1 MAGSFSQALEE
12 LLNPEPTFID
22 PEDHDVQESTRAR
35 VIHRPND
42 EEEKDEDEH
51 ATSALRIRNCDPQS
65 DTRYKGKVVTRR
77 QLLDEE
83 EEEDDTEEDEEEAD
97 LKCNKPYLKEK
108 KVKLEGEEE
117 ISEKDEDESEEEEDM
132 EEEDDDDHYEEE
144 EEIQDGDSLQDSD
157 NASLMKTSDSLMD
170 YHSLAEGVEDLEV
183 SEEDDDEEESGESGE
198 SDEEDESVEEEEG
211 VRTFSQDKVDG
222 EVEKGMAV
230 RNQLALWDQFLEARI
245 KIQKALVSANQLPQ
259 PHTFPEF
266 QKRGGAEL
274 QGVLG
279 NTHKALKA
287 LQRSLLEL
295 QDLLLEQNPDT
306 KSIAGHSEDEELV
319 SDEERAER
327 RAPKRKLEMA
337 DYPAL
342 MAKRFSSFESFRTA
356 TLQKWDDRTR
366 LAGGR
371 GGGGFGAFDRSV
383 VTQVQQVLE
392 DKERLVQRTQ
402 MQRSEYR
409 VLGRTE
415 KRLDT
420 CENTGEQ
427 EGLPASLKPNS
438 HLKHLDEDIFDD
450 DDFYHQLLREL
461 IERKTSATDSNE
473 QLATGRQWLAIQK
486 LRSKMKRKV
495 DTRASKG
502 RKIRFHVHSKLL
514 NFMAPMDN
522 SSMSDEARSELFR
535 SLFGQSTPL
544 RPECNLLLQDSKVK
558 E

>member
-1 MAGSFSQALEE
+1 MAGSFSEALEE
-12 LLNPEPTFID
+12 LLNPEPTFLD
-22 PEDHDVQESTRAR
+22 PEDHDVQEQTRAR

-42 EEEKDEDEH
+42 EEERDEEECG
-51 ATSALRIRNCDPQS
+51 TSALRIRSCAPQS
-65 DTRYKGKVVTRR
+65 DTRYKGKVVTRK
-77 QLLDEE
+77 QLLMDEEEDETEDDDEE
-83 EEEDDTEEDEEEAD
+83 EEEEGEGD
-97 LKCNKPYLKEK
+97 LKNNKPYLKEK
-108 KVKLEGEEE
+108 KVKFKREEE
-117 ISEKDEDESEEEEDM
+117 KEDESEDEEQDM
-132 EEEDDDDHYEEE
+132 EEEEDDDE
-144 EEIQDGDSLQDSD
+144 EEIQDGDSLNDSD
-157 NASLMKTSDSLMD
+157 EPSLMKTSDSSAD
-170 YHSLAEGVEDLEV
+170 YHCLAEGVEELEM
-183 SEEDDDEEESGESGE
+183 SEEDEEESGESGE
-198 SDEEDESVEEEEG
+198 SDEDDDSVEEV

-222 EVEKGMAV
+222 EVEKGRAV

-245 KIQKALVSANQLPQ
+245 KIQKALVTANQLPQ

-266 QKRGGAEL
+266 RKRGGAEL

-306 KSIAGHSEDEELV
+306 MSIVSHSEDEELV
-319 SDEERAER
+319 SDEECAER
-327 RAPKRKLEMA
+327 RGPKRKLEMA

-342 MAKRFSSFESFRTA
+342 MAKRFSSFEPFRTV

-366 LAGGR
+366 LVGGR
-371 GGGGFGAFDRSV
+371 GGFGAFDRSI

-402 MQRSEYR
+402 IQRSEYR
-409 VLGRTE
+409 VLGRAE
-415 KRLDT
+415 KALDT
-420 CENTGEQ
+420 RQNADEQ
-427 EGLPASLKPNS
+427 EGVKPNS

-461 IERKTSATDSNE
+461 IERKTSTADSNE

-502 RKIRFHVHSKLL
+502 RKVRFHVHSKLL

-535 SLFGQSTPL
+535 SLFGQNTPSQSTPS
-544 RPECNLLLQDSKVK
+544 EA
-558 E
+558 